1 MIRRYL
7 SGLCHLIWQ
16 RAWLRY
22 SVLLGLAGALLYVG
36 LWLTIMV
43 HAYQILAQPPMNKAD
58 AALVLGSRAYL
69 NGAPNPCLTGRVD
82 AAVQLGTSGQV
93 TQLVMSGGVD
103 VEDGRVESRVMM
115 QHARDVGY
123 SGVVH
128 EESTSSST
136 LENLH
141 FSAAVLRANRIKS
154 IIVVSEPYHLW
165 RIERLV
171 NTGHLGD
178 GLNVQYAAAPSYCW
192 RTWGMFFKGALR
204 EPLAVINNYA
214 QGYFD

>member
-1 MIRRYL
+1 
-7 SGLCHLIWQ
+7 
-16 RAWLRY
+16 
-22 SVLLGLAGALLYVG
+22 
-36 LWLTIMV
+36 
-43 HAYQILAQPPMNKAD
+43 MNKAD
-58 AALVLGSRAYL
+58 AALVLCNRAYL

-82 AAVQLGTSGQV
+82 AAVQLGNSGQV

-103 VEDGRVESRVMM
+103 EEDGRVESQVMM
-115 QHARDVGY
+115 QHARDIGY

-128 EESTSSST
+128 EESASSST

-141 FSAAVLRANRIKS
+141 FSAAVLRDNRIKNV
-154 IIVVSEPYHLW
+154 IVVSEPYHLW

-204 EPLAVINNYA
+204 EPLAVVNNYA
-214 QGYFD
+214 KGYFD